1 MPVTLPPALE
11 PTRRHFLHILEGID
25 VAPLRA
31 ALLAKPHLFGQHCAR
46 ADAYGSPHTAM
57 TDIWVRYN
65 HIDKLGPTFNDE
77 HDAVWYP
84 AYAELPEL
92 NDILFPLM
100 TAVRGERLGGVLI
113 TKLPPGGEI
122 AQHVDRGWHA
132 GYYDKFY
139 VAVQNGRG
147 ALFHFPEGDIVARP
161 GDCYWFDNSV
171 PHGVVNGSD
180 EDRLALIVCIKTDLF
195 RRLKGD

>member
-1 MPVTLPPALE
+1 MPVKLPTGPE
-11 PTRRHFLHILEGID
+11 TNRRHFLHIVEGID

-31 ALLAKPHLFGQHCAR
+31 ALQAKPNLFGQHRAR
-46 ADAYGSPHTAM
+46 AEAYGSPHTAM
-57 TDIWVRYN
+57 SDIWVRYN
-65 HIDKLGPTFNDE
+65 HIDNLGPHFNDE

-92 NDILFPLM
+92 DAILFPLM
-100 TAVRGERLGGVLI
+100 TLVRGERLGGVLI

-122 AQHVDRGWHA
+122 AQHVDGGWHA

-139 VAVQNGRG
+139 IAVQNGHG
-147 ALFHFPEGDIVARP
+147 ALFNFPSGDIVAQP
-161 GDCYWFDNSV
+161 GDCFWFDNSV

-180 EDRLALIVCIKTDLF
+180 EDRLALIVCIKTDLY
-195 RRLKGD
+195 RRLKSD